1 MGGFLQSQFCSD
13 KCQNSKQS
21 TEREQSA
28 SASCQSWELFDV
40 CVLQVS
46 VGTSASLLIKFR

>member
-46 VGTSASLLIKFR
+46 AGTSASLLIKFR